1 MSATEK
7 LTRGDTARRAG
18 VNRETLRYYERR
30 GLLPKPSRSLA
41 NYRLYDVSAVRRVR
55 FVKRAQELGFSLAEI
70 KELLALRAASG
81 AASGARAE
89 TVRRKVGDKID
100 EIEEKIRTL
109 KAMRK
114 TLARLRRACSGGGP
128 VSACPILEALDG
140 EAATSPGRASAR
152 SS

>member
-7 LTRGDTARRAG
+7 LTRGDTARKAG

-30 GLLPKPSRSLA
+30 GLLPKPSRSPA
-41 NYRLYDVSAVRRVR
+41 NYRLYDADAVRRVR
-55 FVKRAQELGFSLAEI
+55 FVKGAQKLGFSLAEI

-81 AASGARAE
+81 ARAE
-89 TVRRKVGDKID
+89 TVRSKVGSKID

-114 TLARLRRACSGGGP
+114 MLVRLQRACCCGGP
-128 VSACPILEALDG
+128 VSACPILEALDS
-140 EAATSPGRASAR
+140 ATSPGRATAR